1 MHSRKPAQ
9 EGQASPAVTHE
20 PSEGDGLPGCAANY
34 AILDQLLG
42 TCCQE
47 LMRDYGL
54 AATFHADLG
63 ASEPATV
70 LAVGTIDF
78 VGPDLRGTI
87 GLRMTRS
94 VVEQTYYAALGAEI
108 EAGSM
113 EGRDWTCE
121 LVNQLMGRL
130 KNKLRAFRISFDMN
144 SPKVSETAASG
155 NLKGTLRHR
164 FLCERGK
171 FTGYLDVVV
180 APGVLLAAQ
189 EPHEPL
195 PEEGDLLLF

>member
-9 EGQASPAVTHE
+9 EAQASPAVTRE
-20 PSEGDGLPGCAANY
+20 PSAGDGLPGCAANY
-34 AILDQLLG
+34 AILDQLLRS
-42 TCCQE
+42 CCQE

-54 AATFHADLG
+54 APTLHADLG

-94 VVEQTYYAALGAEI
+94 VVEQTYYAALGTEI
-108 EAGSM
+108 EAGSV

-130 KNKLRAFRISFDMN
+130 KNKLRTFRISLDMN
-144 SPKVSETAASG
+144 SPKISETASSG
-155 NLKGTLRHR
+155 HLEVTLRHR

-171 FTGYLDVVV
+171 FTGYLDVTV
-180 APGVLLAAQ
+180 APGVLFAAQ
-189 EPHEPL
+189 DPDEPL

>member
-9 EGQASPAVTHE
+9 EGQAAPAVTPE
-20 PSEGDGLPGCAANY
+20 PSEHDGLPGCAANY
-34 AILDQLLG
+34 AILDQLLS

-54 AATFHADLG
+54 AATFQADLG

-94 VVEQTYYAALGAEI
+94 VVEQTYYAALGSEI

-130 KNKLRAFRISFDMN
+130 KNKLRTFRISLDMN
-144 SPKVSETAASG
+144 SPKVSESASSG
-155 NLKGTLRHR
+155 NLAGALHHR

-171 FTGYLDVVV
+171 FSGFLDVMV
-180 APGVLLAAQ
+180 APGALFAAQ
-189 EPHEPL
+189 DPDEPL
-195 PEEGDLLLF
+195 PKEGDLLLF